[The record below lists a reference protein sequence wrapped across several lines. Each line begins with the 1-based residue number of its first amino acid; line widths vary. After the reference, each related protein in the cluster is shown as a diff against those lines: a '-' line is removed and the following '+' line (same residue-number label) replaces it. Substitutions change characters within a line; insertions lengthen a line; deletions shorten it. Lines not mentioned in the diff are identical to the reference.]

1 MLRTLILVVALGCW
15 GAFSTQV
22 AVSDQSSPAFYAQY
36 QTRQRPSS
44 SDPAGASRSFQIYDE
59 IVRMLREYYV
69 DELNEKRLFTDA
81 AISAGL
87 TLDPFCA
94 ERLPDLNNLGSDPA
108 LGLKRI
114 LQDVCRNC
122 ATGCDHLIITTLGF
136 LVSNLDPNTSLLNPD
151 MLKEL
156 EIGTSGKFGGIG
168 MVVNPKEG
176 RYVVTA
182 AIAGSPAQKAGITA
196 GDVVLEIDGLD
207 VTGLPLMDVLKKV
220 RGPAGSVIHIKFF
233 DPRTG
238 RQKQVKLQRRII
250 KIHPIKY
257 TLLNNDIGY
266 LRILNFQETAPKEV
280 AAALTALYRQTGG
293 NLGGLILDLRD
304 NPGGLFGE
312 AIQVASMLIPYGKI
326 TSIIG
331 RNAKLNKEFKAEG
344 QTNFPEVPIVVL
356 INKGTASASEILTGA
371 LQGRPNVAVM
381 GERSFGK
388 ASVQAV
394 FPLKNGMA
402 LRITTAHYYTADGR
416 NIDGKGL
423 EPDVSLPDPREEPVE
438 TLSLDQLERD
448 PWIQKALER
457 LEQGPEERFS
467 FPQLY

>member
-1 MLRTLILVVALGCW
+1 
-15 GAFSTQV
+15 
-22 AVSDQSSPAFYAQY
+22 
-36 QTRQRPSS
+36 
-44 SDPAGASRSFQIYDE
+44 
-59 IVRMLREYYV
+59 MLREYYV
-69 DELNEKRLFTDA
+69 DELNEKKLFSDA
-81 AISAGL
+81 AITASL
-87 TLDPFCA
+87 TLDPLRA
-94 ERLPDLNNLGSDPA
+94 ERLPDLTNLGADPA

-114 LQDVCRNC
+114 LQDLCRNSE
-122 ATGCDHLIITTLGF
+122 AGCDRMVIMTLGF
-136 LVSNLDPNTSLLNPD
+136 LVSNLDPNTSLLTAD

-168 MVVNPKEG
+168 MVVNPKDG
-176 RYVVTA
+176 KYVVTA
-182 AIAGSPAQKAGITA
+182 AIAGSPAQKAGIKA
-196 GDVVLEIDGLD
+196 GDVVLEIDGVD

-220 RGPAGSVIHIKFF
+220 RGPAGSLIHIKFL
-233 DPRTG
+233 DPIAG
-238 RQKQVKLQRRII
+238 KPKQIKLQRRII
-250 KIHPIKY
+250 KIPPVKSA
-257 TLLNNDIGY
+257 LLNGDIAY

-280 AAALTALYRQTGG
+280 ASALTALYRQTRG

-312 AIQVASMLIPYGKI
+312 AIQVAGMLIPYGKI

-344 QTNFPEVPIVVL
+344 QTNFPEIPIVVL

-371 LQGRPNVAVM
+371 LQGRPNVLVM

-402 LRITTAHYYTADGR
+402 VRITTAHYYTADGR

-423 EPDVSLPDPREEPVE
+423 EPDVSLPDPHGERGE
-438 TLSLDQLERD
+438 TLSLDQLDRD
-448 PWIQKALER
+448 PWVRQALER
-457 LEQGPEERFS
+457 LEQEPEERFS